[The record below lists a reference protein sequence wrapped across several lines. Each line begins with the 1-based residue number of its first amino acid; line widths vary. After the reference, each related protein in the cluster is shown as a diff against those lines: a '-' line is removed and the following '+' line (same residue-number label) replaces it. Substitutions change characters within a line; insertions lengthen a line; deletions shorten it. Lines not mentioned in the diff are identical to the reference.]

1 MYFAADPFLPA
12 YFLSS
17 AAHDK
22 RTGDIHLFIEQ
33 DNVGI
38 IALGE
43 NAFIGGA
50 MRTASQRDAG
60 RRVHAAHLTG
70 HGSNLPGQRFPGS
83 EQTEDFSVF
92 QEQPALHKLA
102 AGYQQGAASN
112 PCFQFLFLF
121 LFQPELPKPVPSS
134 SSADSG

>member
-1 MYFAADPFLPA
+1 MHPGTQKKSKGALLQSAGTGKNSGFAGQREIRGVNLSQKRFFRKVCCKILYFAADPFLPA

-38 IALGE
+38 IALCE

-50 MRTASQRDAG
+50 MRTASQRDTPAG
-60 RRVHAAHLTG
+60 GCMLRT
-70 HGSNLPGQRFPGS
+70 
-83 EQTEDFSVF
+83 
-92 QEQPALHKLA
+92 
-102 AGYQQGAASN
+102 
-112 PCFQFLFLF
+112 
-121 LFQPELPKPVPSS
+121 
-134 SSADSG
+134 